1 MTADNMKFNRQT
13 AIFALFSIL
22 FLWLIKGD
30 LLYHMEQYS
39 YFSSSGDFLAKFFE
53 QPGGL
58 LALLGAF
65 LTQFCHF
72 PVLGA
77 IVIALSLSL
86 LAYLVRKAFGLEG
99 KKALLALAPS
109 LFLLLFI
116 TSMDYTLYHQ
126 KTYGLLFS
134 QTLGFCAAVALFML
148 YRRRLAGKKL
158 GWLFVVPLIIA
169 GYPLIGSYAIV
180 AAVLVVVEALRVK
193 NNFLPALASTLVLGA
208 AVPFLCANLP
218 GLYGRM
224 NRHFAYFAGFPY
236 FEFVGSFWGFV
247 PLILAFIAL
256 IALVF
261 ADSFGRRVPVPAFV
275 ASALIMLGLTNWDPN
290 FGAVLKMERA
300 VGDRDWD
307 KVLQIAA
314 KHQEPTRAQVL
325 YRNIALYQ
333 KGQLTERMFT
343 FPDGAAPLKT
353 TADVPISMICSVP
366 VEYYSGMINSCERS
380 SMEFSSAFSKSVYFF
395 KYQTKV
401 ALMKGDFELA
411 QKYLDAVSRSWF
423 QGPWLRRYQAFIDN
437 PALMDSEPEFAVLR
451 PIMEFSSPDTELAS
465 SLEMCMLHHFEN
477 LEYVNENAFEW
488 QAATMLSW
496 KEESFFIQLFFD
508 RFQKHPEAPISKG
521 VAEALALL
529 GGTSGDYDIM
539 ARVAQA
545 MSTRQD
551 VLKQFTPFANAMNMA
566 SNPDSP
572 ETIKRFKDRYGNTYW
587 FYYYFINDIRTN

>member
-1 MTADNMKFNRQT
+1 MKFNRQT

-22 FLWLIKGD
+22 FLWLLKGD

-116 TSMDYTLYHQ
+116 TRMDYTLYHQ

-193 NNFLPALASTLVLGA
+193 NNLLPTLASTLVLGA

-218 GLYGRM
+218 GLYGRI

-261 ADSFGRRVPVPAFV
+261 AD
-275 ASALIMLGLTNWDPN
+275 
-290 FGAVLKMERA
+290 
-300 VGDRDWD
+300 
-307 KVLQIAA
+307 
-314 KHQEPTRAQVL
+314 
-325 YRNIALYQ
+325 
-333 KGQLTERMFT
+333 
-343 FPDGAAPLKT
+343 
-353 TADVPISMICSVP
+353 
-366 VEYYSGMINSCERS
+366 
-380 SMEFSSAFSKSVYFF
+380 
-395 KYQTKV
+395 
-401 ALMKGDFELA
+401 
-411 QKYLDAVSRSWF
+411 
-423 QGPWLRRYQAFIDN
+423 
-437 PALMDSEPEFAVLR
+437 
-451 PIMEFSSPDTELAS
+451 
-465 SLEMCMLHHFEN
+465 
-477 LEYVNENAFEW
+477 
-488 QAATMLSW
+488 
-496 KEESFFIQLFFD
+496 
-508 RFQKHPEAPISKG
+508 
-521 VAEALALL
+521 
-529 GGTSGDYDIM
+529 
-539 ARVAQA
+539 
-545 MSTRQD
+545 
-551 VLKQFTPFANAMNMA
+551 
-566 SNPDSP
+566 
-572 ETIKRFKDRYGNTYW
+572 
-587 FYYYFINDIRTN
+587 

>member
-22 FLWLIKGD
+22 FLWLLKGD

-77 IVIALSLSL
+77 IVIALSLCL
-86 LAYLVRKAFGLEG
+86 LAFLVRKAFGLEG
-99 KKALLALAPS
+99 KKALLALLPS
-109 LFLLLFI
+109 VFLLLFI
-116 TSMDYTLYHQ
+116 TRLDYTIYLQ

-134 QTLGFCAAVALFML
+134 QTLGFCAALAVFML
-148 YRRRLAGKKL
+148 YRRRLADKKL
-158 GWLFVVPLIIA
+158 GWLLVLPLIIV
-169 GYPLIGSYAIV
+169 GYPLIGSFAIV

-193 NNFLPALASTLVLGA
+193 NNFLPALVSTLVLGA
-208 AVPFLCANLP
+208 AVPYLCANLP
-218 GLYGRM
+218 GIYGRM

-247 PLILAFIAL
+247 PLILAFAVLVAL
-256 IALVF
+256 IF
-261 ADSFGRRVPVPAFV
+261 TDSFGRKVPVPVFV

-300 VGDRDWD
+300 VADREWD
-307 KVLQIAA
+307 KVLKIAA
-314 KHQEPTRAQVL
+314 KPQEPTRVQVL
-325 YRNIALYQ
+325 YRNVALYS

-343 FPDGAAPLKT
+343 FPDGAARLKT
-353 TADVPISMICSVP
+353 TADVPVSMVCSVP

-401 ALMKGDFELA
+401 ALLKGDYELA
-411 QKYLDAVSRSWF
+411 QKYLDAVGRSWF
-423 QGPWLRRYQAFIDN
+423 QRPWMRRYQAFIDN
-437 PALMDSEPEFAVLR
+437 PASMESDPEFTVLR
-451 PIMEFSSPDTELAS
+451 PIMEFSSPDTEVAS

-529 GGTSGDYDIM
+529 GGTSGDYEIM
-539 ARVAQA
+539 AQVAQA
-545 MSTRQD
+545 MSSRQD
-551 VLKQFTPFANAMNMA
+551 VLKQFSPFASSMNMT
-566 SNPDSP
+566 SNPDNP
-572 ETIKRFKDRYGNTYW
+572 DTIKRFKDRYGDTYW